1 LRGFFH
7 IFIPIFRGSLR
18 CLTMNQHGICQDL
31 NDASRYP
38 LDQARSREVS
48 EQHDG
53 RAVIRERAAGD
64 GSDGLIDTRVN
75 HRCGLC
81 GTVIET
87 VSRVPIAGNAA
98 RRKAS
103 RCPPTRCCVGCV
115 ANGSGIFSGSSTRR
129 SNQSRIPFPRRK
141 RMATPISDMPMSN
154 NASESEM
161 DFPAAKTPTITPAI
175 ENIHKIMR
183 SPPM

>member
-1 LRGFFH
+1 
-7 IFIPIFRGSLR
+7 
-18 CLTMNQHGICQDL
+18 M
-31 NDASRYP
+31 
-38 LDQARSREVS
+38 S

-115 ANGSGIFSGSSTRR
+115 ANGSGIFPGSSPRR
-129 SNQSRIPFPRRK
+129 GNQSRMPFPRRK
-141 RMATPISDMPMSN
+141 RMATPISDIPMSN
-154 NASESEM
+154 NASESDM

-175 ENIHKIMR
+175 EKTHRSMR
-183 SPPM
+183 SPPYKQAGLTTGFPFSYG